1 MVRFIELFKPL
12 ARFFPD
18 ISPPKKKVSFNE
30 RLLWTGLVLIIYFV
44 MSEIPLYGVGK
55 GGAQDPFG
63 ALRVIF
69 ASHRG
74 TLMELGIGPIVTAGL
89 ILQILAGSK
98 MIDVDLTDPSDRAL
112 FTSASKVLAVIM
124 TIFEALAYLIGGAYG
139 TLTLQAQAIILLQL
153 LVAGIVVMLMDEL
166 LQKGWGFGSG
176 ISLFIAA
183 GVAQT
188 IWWSSVAPLGPM
200 ADGKYLGALVAFAQS
215 LKNLGEV
222 SKAFYRSEGLPDMVG
237 FITTITIFIIVIYL
251 DGLRVEVPVSYAKYR
266 GFRGKYPIKL
276 LYVSNIPVI
285 FASALFGNI
294 YFISQILWSRYNSSN
309 SNFWLNLLGTFEI
322 KESRYQPSGGL
333 VYYIISPKNLSE
345 ALNDPIRAVINVILM
360 MVTCVFFAV
369 TWVEVAGM
377 DAKSVAKQLLDSGM
391 QIGGFRRSPIPI
403 QKIFERY
410 IPAVTVLGGLLIGL
424 IAVTADFFGAFGSGV
439 GILLMVGILEQYYEI
454 LTREKML
461 EMYPALSAL
470 MGKK

>member
-18 ISPPKKKVSFNE
+18 ISPPKKKISFNE

-44 MSEIPLYGVGK
+44 MSEIPLYGIGK

-98 MIDVDLTDPSDRAL
+98 MIDVDLTNPSDRAL

-124 TIFEALAYLIGGAYG
+124 TIFEALAYIIGGAYG

-153 LVAGIVVMLMDEL
+153 LAAGIVVMLMDEL

-188 IWWSSVAPLGPM
+188 IWWDSVAPLGPM
-200 ADGKYLGALVAFAQS
+200 SDGKYLGALVALAQS
-215 LKNLGEV
+215 LKNLSEA
-222 SKAFYRSEGLPDMVG
+222 SKAFYRAGGLPDMVG

-251 DGLRVEVPVSYAKYR
+251 DGLRVEIPVSYAKYR

-322 KESRYQPSGGL
+322 KENHYQPSGGL

-345 ALNDPIRAVINVILM
+345 ALSDPVRAIVNILLM
-360 MVTCVFFAV
+360 MVTCIFFAV

-377 DAKSVAKQLLDSGM
+377 DAKSISKQLLDSGM
-391 QIGGFRRSPIPI
+391 QISGFRRSPIPI
-403 QKIFERY
+403 QKIFEKY
-410 IPAVTVLGGLLIGL
+410 IPAVTVLGGLLVGL
-424 IAVTADFFGAFGSGV
+424 IAVIADFFGAFGSGV

-454 LTREKML
+454 LTRERML